1 MTEQEAVKKF
11 IDQVRWLHEPEFGDF
26 KRKVGLYIH
35 RLVESVPALKQGSS
49 SPLISKMREDVLF
62 NPNGNIEGTRKQI
75 LELAQKVMGSG
86 H

>member
-35 RLVESVPALKQGSS
+35 RLVESVPALKQGPTSK
-49 SPLISKMREDVLF
+49 LISQMEEEVIF
-62 NPNGNIEGTRKQI
+62 NPNGRIEATRKNV
-75 LELAQKVMGSG
+75 LDLAQKVMGSG
-86 H
+86 N